1 MLTDKTKMEAF
12 EVELTTAK
20 NYLLLT
26 ERIAKKPM
34 LRTRFTS
41 QSYFVLAALLD
52 LADQD
57 ILTID
62 DNLDVKD
69 GEKFARLPSYLSVF
83 KSELSDEINQNR
95 ELKDRLSVITS
106 WDIANQLYD
115 GLGSEL
121 LAADLVTKVP
131 FKNNLDTHVIYL
143 PKAEARNQ
151 VREELRDQINNSK
164 INRNA
169 ISLIVILEQLDALKW
184 VFTDQD
190 ESSELTSAFH
200 QQVDGDAFYAKEK
213 ALAKLAQDIITR
225 KKFWFDSWLS

>member
-1 MLTDKTKMEAF
+1 M
-12 EVELTTAK
+12 ELTTAK

-69 GEKFARLPSYLSVF
+69 GEKFAQLPSYLSVF
-83 KSELSDEINQNR
+83 KSELSDEINQGR

-121 LAADLVTKVP
+121 LAADLVTKVS
-131 FKNNLDTHVIYL
+131 FKNNLDTHVIYV
-143 PKAEARNQ
+143 PKAKARNQ
-151 VREELRDQINNSK
+151 VREELREQINSSK
-164 INRNA
+164 ISRNA
-169 ISLIVILEQLDALKW
+169 ISLVVILEQLDALKW

-190 ESSELTSAFH
+190 ESSELTSAFTSRLMGMH
-200 QQVDGDAFYAKEK
+200 F
-213 ALAKLAQDIITR
+213 TP
-225 KKFWFDSWLS
+225 KKKPWPNWLRTLLRGRSFGLIRG

>member
-1 MLTDKTKMEAF
+1 M
-12 EVELTTAK
+12 AK
-20 NYLLLT
+20 NSL
-26 ERIAKKPM
+26 
-34 LRTRFTS
+34 
-41 QSYFVLAALLD
+41 
-52 LADQD
+52 
-57 ILTID
+57 
-62 DNLDVKD
+62 
-69 GEKFARLPSYLSVF
+69 LSVF
-83 KSELSDEINQNR
+83 KSELSDEINQGR

-121 LAADLVTKVP
+121 LAADLVTKVS
-131 FKNNLDTHVIYL
+131 FKNNLDTHVIYV
-143 PKAEARNQ
+143 PKAKARNQ
-151 VREELRDQINNSK
+151 VREELREQINSSK
-164 INRNA
+164 ISRNA
-169 ISLIVILEQLDALKW
+169 ISLVVILEQLDALKW